1 MPAPF
6 GGMSRRLP
14 ASMQMTNPLLGIPGV
29 RSRPSPR
36 PRRPAMSLDARYAAL
51 ESGDIR
57 PDGTGRL
64 PADGGET
71 PAPSRMPRGLRY
83 MRDLIGGVG
92 GAVGSA
98 MGMAADNPEVR
109 RAIATDQAMRDQARN
124 NDFKTGLLQA
134 LAPYV
139 DVARAGMDLGEA
151 GRIAEDKR
159 TEFLRNAYENYGNPT
174 EGYYALPRVMG
185 SGGVDPNMFTGHD
198 QAAID
203 NARRKFM
210 ATHAWA
216 RKKKHAADVD
226 VAVKYLLDKGH
237 KFYT

>member
-6 GGMSRRLP
+6 GGMSGRMP
-14 ASMQMTNPLLGIPGV
+14 AARQMSNPVSGYVAPMGSV
-29 RSRPSPR
+29 SPPPSGPR
-36 PRRPAMSLDARYAAL
+36 QPPRR
-51 ESGDIR
+51 
-57 PDGTGRL
+57 
-64 PADGGET
+64 
-71 PAPSRMPRGLRY
+71 RGLMNYLRGALG
-83 MRDLIGGVG
+83 DVGQSIGSVTD
-92 GAVGSA
+92 AVARS
-98 MGMAADNPEVR
+98 PEAQSYLRVEN
-109 RAIATDQAMRDQARN
+109 AMRDQARN
-124 NDFKTGLLQA
+124 NDLRTGLLQA

-139 DVARAGMDLGEA
+139 DVARSGMDLDEA
-151 GRIAEDKR
+151 GRIAEDRR

-210 ATHAWA
+210 STHAWA
-216 RKKKHAADVD
+216 RKKKHSADVD

>member
-1 MPAPF
+1 MSDLM
-6 GGMSRRLP
+6 GGF
-14 ASMQMTNPLLGIPGV
+14 
-29 RSRPSPR
+29 
-36 PRRPAMSLDARYAAL
+36 
-51 ESGDIR
+51 
-57 PDGTGRL
+57 
-64 PADGGET
+64 
-71 PAPSRMPRGLRY
+71 
-83 MRDLIGGVG
+83 G

-98 MGMAADNPEVR
+98 MGMVADIPEVR
-109 RAIATDQAMRDQARN
+109 RAIATEQAMRDQARN
-124 NDFKTGLLQA
+124 NDFKTGLLRA

-139 DVARAGMDLGEA
+139 DVVRANVGLDEA
-151 GRIAEDKR
+151 GRIPEDKR
-159 TEFLRNAYENYGNPT
+159 TKFLRNAYENYGNPT

>member
-1 MPAPF
+1 MY
-6 GGMSRRLP
+6 
-14 ASMQMTNPLLGIPGV
+14 
-29 RSRPSPR
+29 
-36 PRRPAMSLDARYAAL
+36 DAL
-51 ESGDIR
+51 ESGDMQ
-57 PDGTGRL
+57 PAGAGRL

-92 GAVGSA
+92 GTVGSA
-98 MGMAADNPEVR
+98 MGMAADTPEVR
-109 RAIATDQAMRDQARN
+109 RAIATEQAMRDQERKVN
-124 NDFKTGLLQA
+124 FRTGLLRA

-139 DVARAGMDLGEA
+139 DVARATVGLDEA
-151 GRIAEDKR
+151 GRIAEDER

-185 SGGVDPNMFTGHD
+185 DGGVDPNMFTGHD

>member
-1 MPAPF
+1 MQPVHVIA
-6 GGMSRRLP
+6 RHTCLVRLP
-14 ASMQMTNPLLGIPGV
+14 LEYRQRILHRLTLVVPAGHPRLGPDDKILADKLLSV
-29 RSRPSPR
+29 WSWY
-36 PRRPAMSLDARYAAL
+36 LWHCTLY
-51 ESGDIR
+51 
-57 PDGTGRL
+57 
-64 PADGGET
+64 
-71 PAPSRMPRGLRY
+71 
-83 MRDLIGGVG
+83 RDL
-92 GAVGSA
+92 
-98 MGMAADNPEVR
+98 
-109 RAIATDQAMRDQARN
+109 
-124 NDFKTGLLQA
+124 
-134 LAPYV
+134 
-139 DVARAGMDLGEA
+139 
-151 GRIAEDKR
+151 GRIAEDER

-185 SGGVDPNMFTGHD
+185 DGGVDPNMFTGHD